1 MKRHLAFIAS
11 LLLAT
16 GLTTGS
22 AWAHPVGKGMGPMGG
37 HHMEER
43 GLHRL
48 DLSDAQKDK
57 IFEIRHAQEPALR
70 EQRNQMIKARE
81 QLQALTQAEKYNSRE
96 VQAQAD
102 ASAKAMAR
110 VMVIEAETRHR
121 IRAVLTPEQRKQ
133 LDAFAE
139 ERREKMQ
146 ARMRDR

>member
-1 MKRHLAFIAS
+1 MKRHHALIAS

-22 AWAHPVGKGMGPMGG
+22 AWAHPAGKGMSPMGG

-81 QLQALTQAEKYNSRE
+81 QLQALTQAEKYNSHD

-110 VMVIEAETRHR
+110 VMVIEAETRHK
-121 IRAVLTPEQRKQ
+121 IRALLTPEQRKQ

-146 ARMRDR
+146 ARMRYR